1 MAQTTFEVDP
11 ATLAAIIDLKQKF
24 GVRTNAQVIRKALAL
39 ARVAALNADADNTI
53 TILAPNEER
62 TKILLSG

>member
-11 ATLAAIIDLKQKF
+11 ATLATIADLKERF

-39 ARVAALNADADNTI
+39 ARVAAQSADADNTI
-53 TILAPNEER
+53 TILARNEER
-62 TKILLSG
+62 TKILLTG

>member
-11 ATLAAIIDLKQKF
+11 ATLAAMAELKQKF

-39 ARVAALNADADNTI
+39 AWVAAQNADANNTI
-53 TILAPNEER
+53 TIVTPDEAK
-62 TKILLSG
+62 TKILLAG